1 MQAALL
7 LGGAGRVEAVARE
20 GHELVAALQS
30 LLQAGDTLF
39 VFARTPQ
46 GPRLPLAVLRQGA
59 SAQPVDFK
67 LSDAQAMAPD
77 HKLSSQPQVV
87 LEARISRSGN
97 AMPQSGDLFGRTVPL
112 ANTAQG
118 VRLVIDQIVP

>member
-1 MQAALL
+1 MPLDA
-7 LGGAGRVEAVARE
+7 GGHIVP
-20 GHELVAALQS
+20 
-30 LLQAGDTLF
+30 GDTLF
-39 VFARTPQ
+39 IVARTPQ

-77 HKLSSQPQVV
+77 HKLSGQPQVV

-118 VRLVIDQIVP
+118 VRVVIDQVVP